1 MAQKRDY
8 YDVLQLSRNASE
20 TEIKKAYRKMA
31 FKYHPD
37 QNSGDPQAEA
47 KFKELTEAYGVLADS
62 QKRALY
68 DQYGHE
74 GLQQQGGPGFD
85 FGGFGDIFGDLFGEV
100 FGGGGGG
107 RRRSS
112 GRAGESLRYNLEIAF
127 EEAVFGTQAKIKVPR
142 QMTCDLCH
150 GSGLKAGAQPE
161 VCPTCKGHG
170 QVRYQQGFFS
180 VSQACSTCR
189 GEGSIIKDPCPECQG
204 SGRRREEK
212 SLSVK
217 IPAGVET
224 GTRLKLV
231 GEGGAGSKGG
241 PPGDLYVVIQVKPHP
256 FFERRGHDIYCQVP
270 VSFSQA
276 ALGADFEVETLEGKE
291 RIVIPEATQAGDLLY
306 LRGKGVP
313 HLNGYGRG
321 DQIIELRV
329 TTPKKLTGRQRELF
343 AELAREEGDIST
355 HENKS
360 FFSRIREML
369 D

>member
-8 YDVLQLSRNASE
+8 YEVLELHRNASE
-20 TEIKKAYRKMA
+20 TEIKKAYRRMA

-37 QNSGDPQAEA
+37 QNSGDSEAEA
-47 KFKELTEAYGVLADS
+47 KFKELSEAYGVLSDS

-74 GLQQQGGPGFD
+74 GLQQQGGGFD
-85 FGGFGDIFGDLFGEV
+85 FGGGFGDLFGDLFGEV
-100 FGGGGGG
+100 FGAAGG

-112 GRAGESLRYNLEIAF
+112 GQAGESLRYNLEIDF

-142 QMTCDLCH
+142 YVICDLCQ
-150 GSGLKAGAQPE
+150 GSGLKAGSQPE

-180 VSQACSTCR
+180 VSQTCSTCR
-189 GEGSIIKDPCPECQG
+189 GEGSVIKDPCPKCQG
-204 SGRRREEK
+204 RGRIREDK

-231 GEGGAGSKGG
+231 GEGGAGIKGG
-241 PPGDLYVVIQVKPHP
+241 PAGDLYVVIQVREHP
-256 FFERRGHDIYCQVP
+256 FFHRRGNDIYCQVP
-270 VSFSQA
+270 ISFAQA
-276 ALGADFEVETLEGKE
+276 ALGADFEVEALEGKE
-291 RIVIPEATQAGDLLY
+291 KVSVPEGTQSGDTIC

-321 DQIIELRV
+321 DQILELLV
-329 TTPKKLTGRQRELF
+329 VTPKKLTSRQRELF
-343 AELAREEGDIST
+343 EELAREEGDVST